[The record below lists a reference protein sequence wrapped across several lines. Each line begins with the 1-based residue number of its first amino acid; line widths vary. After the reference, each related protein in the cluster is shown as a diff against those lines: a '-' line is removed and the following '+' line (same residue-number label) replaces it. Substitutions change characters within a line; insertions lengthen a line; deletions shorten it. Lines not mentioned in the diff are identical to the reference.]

1 MSNNYKQAHYQFLSL
16 NDKDK
21 TLQVKLNRP
30 DKLNAINLDML
41 EELWTVFS
49 ALSYDDDIRVVI
61 ICGEGKAFCAG
72 LDLEGPLSEGATLN
86 NKERIKIQKRL
97 SRLLKLLYEL
107 PQATIAI
114 AKGAACGF
122 GLGLM
127 CACDLR
133 YGSESLKANAAFIR
147 LGFTGCDMGV
157 SYFLPRIIGSTA
169 ANEMMLTG
177 RFYDA
182 KKLMDKGFLADIVSE
197 ENLIETALAAANDML
212 RNSPM
217 GLRLTKEG
225 IRVNSNAQSLEAAL
239 ALEDRQQILSGYSSD
254 QMTALMA
261 FLSKSE
267 PEFKDD

>member
-1 MSNNYKQAHYQFLSL
+1 MSNNYKHDHYQYL
-16 NDKDK
+16 NIIEHGK
-21 TLQVKLNRP
+21 TLEIKLNRP
-30 DKLNAINLDML
+30 DKLNAVNMEML
-41 EELWTVFS
+41 EELWLVVS
-49 ALSYDDDIRVVI
+49 GLNYDVDTRVVI
-61 ICGEGKAFCAG
+61 ISGTGNAFCAG
-72 LDLEGPLSEGATLN
+72 LDLEGPLADGANLN
-86 NKERIKIQKRL
+86 NKQRMHIQKRL
-97 SRLLKLLYEL
+97 SRLLKLVYEL

-114 AKGAACGF
+114 ASGAACGF
-122 GLGLM
+122 GLGIM

-133 YGSESLKANAAFIR
+133 YGSETMKANAAFIR

-182 KKLMDKGFLADIVSE
+182 KRLMSNGFLADIVE
-197 ENLIETALAAANDML
+197 EEKLEETALTAARDML

-225 IRVNSNAQSLEAAL
+225 IRINSNAQSLEAAL
-239 ALEDRQQILSGYSSD
+239 ALEDRQQILSGYSTD